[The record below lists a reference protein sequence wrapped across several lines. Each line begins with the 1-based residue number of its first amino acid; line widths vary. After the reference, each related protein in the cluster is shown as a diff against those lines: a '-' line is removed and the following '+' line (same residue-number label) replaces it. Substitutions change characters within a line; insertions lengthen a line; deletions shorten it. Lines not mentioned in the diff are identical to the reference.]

1 MALRTG
7 SAPWEVVLSGA
18 GGLEGNPP
26 WGLAGPKG
34 FDRATRVGRHLLGAV
49 LGAWPG
55 SEQPLCFC
63 PGFCGALLAPGCGHG
78 CAHVQLLW
86 GSHPPKSAVGVRCV
100 QCYGIAAL
108 YAYHFYLRKRCC
120 F

>member
-34 FDRATRVGRHLLGAV
+34 FDRATRVGHHVRGAV
-49 LGAWPG
+49 LGA
-55 SEQPLCFC
+55 
-63 PGFCGALLAPGCGHG
+63 
-78 CAHVQLLW
+78 
-86 GSHPPKSAVGVRCV
+86 
-100 QCYGIAAL
+100 
-108 YAYHFYLRKRCC
+108 
-120 F
+120 